1 MKRDV
6 EKLKK
11 MKSVKWYFTSPMEM
25 YEEVTL
31 LLSHGFFM
39 QLHGVLEKLKFSRF
53 RFLDGKIW
61 REVLDTLLNLEI

>member
-1 MKRDV
+1 VKRDV